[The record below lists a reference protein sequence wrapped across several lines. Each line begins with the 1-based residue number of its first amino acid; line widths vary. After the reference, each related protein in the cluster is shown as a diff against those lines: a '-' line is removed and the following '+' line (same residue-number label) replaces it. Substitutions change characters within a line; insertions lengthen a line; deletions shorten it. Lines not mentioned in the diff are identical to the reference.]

1 MATVGRGMLARRRP
15 PGGSVPAQSTVTAP
29 REPPP
34 ERPPPTATAPPRERV
49 IHVDFERGRRH
60 RPGPP
65 PCARHRAPG
74 RPAHGRPGRG
84 PRPSRAP
91 SPAPRWPSSSPCPRA
106 ACAPGSASAWSC
118 PRATQLRPGP
128 PGTASPTSWPYAA
141 KGLAASGFST
151 AGLRAATDALR
162 AELPDLAQPLTDARL
177 GADGR
182 RLVARKDGARFD
194 ATTGQLVF
202 DFDVRALR
210 DDVVR
215 VLRPRVS
222 QRQQEAWRWY
232 LEGLRLDEDETAR
245 GRAEEAYRKAIAL
258 DPKPGLALTNLGN
271 LRLTDDDTAEAEAL
285 YRRAMAADPA
295 LAEAPYNLAYLL
307 VERGEREA
315 AIALFERAI
324 TLRPDFA
331 EAHYNLAMALTE
343 IGDSARARPHWRR
356 YLELDPPARGA
367 PSPDSASAPPRR
379 RIVQPL
385 DEVRRHRG
393 AQSTVM
399 LLLTF
404 FGTWG
409 AHRGRGIRGGRGTA
423 SCARSSSARAA
434 GAPRCW

>member
-1 MATVGRGMLARRRP
+1 MHGDARRGDRT
-15 PGGSVPAQSTVTAP
+15 AQSTVTAP

-34 ERPPPTATAPPRERV
+34 REAPPTATAPPRERV
-49 IHVDFERGRRH
+49 IHVDFERGRRIDQ
-60 RPGPP
+60 GLL
-65 PCARHRAPG
+65 RAPATAP
-74 RPAHGRPGRG
+74 PADPPTDAQAVAQTVARTFTRAEVAELFSL
-84 PRPSRAP
+84 PSRRLRAWERLGVVVP
-91 SPAPRWPSSSPCPRA
+91 SGDA
-106 ACAPGSASAWSC
+106 GSARSTRYSFSDLLAV
-118 PRATQLRPGP
+118 R
-128 PGTASPTSWPYAA
+128 AA
-141 KGLAASGFST
+141 KGLTASGFST
-151 AGLRAATDALR
+151 AQIRAATDALR

-258 DPKPGLALTNLGN
+258 DPNLATALTNLGN

-315 AIALFERAI
+315 AVALFERAI

-343 IGDSARARPHWRR
+343 MGDSARARPHWRR
-356 YLELDPPARGA
+356 YLELDPTGPWSTLARQRLGA
-367 PSPDSASAPPRR
+367 AAPPNR
-379 RIVQPL
+379 P
-385 DEVRRHRG
+385 
-393 AQSTVM
+393 AT
-399 LLLTF
+399 
-404 FGTWG
+404 
-409 AHRGRGIRGGRGTA
+409 
-423 SCARSSSARAA
+423 
-434 GAPRCW
+434 